1 MKVLTTP
8 SQDGNGFA
16 VDSADLV
23 NTIYKLG
30 KIERKSFDLLDEIC
44 QHRCRHEHD
53 AHKNGLRHVDLY
65 YCQRCPVTKLHD
77 MIYKGGRKNELD
89 RDIF

>member
-30 KIERKSFDLLDEIC
+30 KIEYKAYDLIEDVC
-44 QHRCRHEHD
+44 DNYCRHTIAPLTQEELD
-53 AHKNGLRHVDLY
+53 SICDG
-65 YCQRCPVTKLHD
+65 CPLNKLHD
-77 MIYKGGRKNELD
+77 LIYKGEKANELD
-89 RDIF
+89 RHIF